1 MTNFEMYHIMVKA
14 SSLNRVKLQ
23 KVTQF
28 LESTGDLEF
37 LSVGNV
43 MKTVATE
50 EESLKDAT
58 YSELIALEGTLDS
71 NGQLRVNVCEWV
83 QITVLC
89 RPSCWESIKAM
100 KLW

>member
-14 SSLNRVKLQ
+14 SSLNRAKLQ